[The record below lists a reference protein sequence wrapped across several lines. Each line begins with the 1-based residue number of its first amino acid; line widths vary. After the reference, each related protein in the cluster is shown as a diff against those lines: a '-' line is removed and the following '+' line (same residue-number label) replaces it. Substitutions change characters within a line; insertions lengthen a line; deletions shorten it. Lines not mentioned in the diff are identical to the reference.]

1 MSDGETEIENENEE
15 RINIMTLGNSEVG
28 KTCYILKYT
37 ENFFQELYLTTVGI
51 DFKIKTETINN
62 KQYKLFLYDTTG
74 QEKYKSI
81 ALNIIRNAQG
91 IILMYDITNKKS
103 FESIPEWIKSIRD
116 SKGEN
121 FPMILLGN
129 KLDIEDIRVIS
140 EKEGK
145 ELADEYGIKFFETS
159 NKTGVN
165 IQESGMALV
174 NEILKIKENEIKDSF
189 VSKSSHNSKLSS
201 KRTTLK
207 SEERRCCGGGG

>member
-1 MSDGETEIENENEE
+1 MTTSETENENENEE

-129 KLDIEDIRVIS
+129 KLDKEDIRVIS

-207 SEERRCCGGGG
+207 SEEKRCC